1 MRRIVTYHIKSEWS
15 GESVAAFLRAQG
27 FSRHILTHVK
37 QTENGLCRNGQP
49 VRPSERLQMGD
60 ELTVTLQEEDSSEN
74 IVPMPIK
81 LHIVYEDED
90 VLVIDKPA
98 DMPVH
103 PSINNFDNTLANG
116 LAYYYQSQG
125 EAFVYRCITRLDRDT
140 TGLMLVAKNMLSG
153 ALLSEMGKRREIHR
167 EYLAIVTGKTQAEGT
182 ISAPIAR
189 KEGSVLERCVDFARG
204 ERAVT
209 HYRTVEYKDGYSLVR
224 LKLETGRTHQ
234 IRVHM
239 QHIGHPLIGDFLY
252 NPDYRLL
259 DHQALHSCYLA
270 FLHPVTGQRMEFT
283 SQPPWGALWEGREEN
298 GGKEI
303 ESRRCTV

>member
-27 FSRHILTHVK
+27 FSRHILTNVK

-60 ELTVTLQEEDSSEN
+60 ELTVTLLEEHSSEN

-98 DMPVH
+98 DMHVH

-116 LAYYYQSQG
+116 LAYYYQSRG

-189 KEGSVLERCVDFARG
+189 REGSVLERCVDFQRG

-259 DHQALHSCYLA
+259 DRQALHSCYLA

>member
-1 MRRIVTYHIKSEWS
+1 M
-15 GESVAAFLRAQG
+15 RAQG

-49 VRPSERLQMGD
+49 VRPSERLQIGD
-60 ELTVTLQEEDSSEN
+60 ELTVTLLEEHSSEN
-74 IVPMPIK
+74 IVPVPMELQI
-81 LHIVYEDED
+81 IYEDED

-116 LAYYYQSQG
+116 LAYYYQSRG
-125 EAFVYRCITRLDRDT
+125 KAFVYRCITRLDRDT

-182 ISAPIAR
+182 INAPIAR
-189 KEGSVLERCVDFARG
+189 REGSVLERCVDFACG

-209 HYRTVEYKDGYSLVR
+209 HYCTVEYKDGYSLVR

-239 QHIGHPLIGDFLY
+239 QYIGHPVYGDPQYGLRRDDTSHGQYLHAKILGFIHPRTHEELYFESELPDFFL
-252 NPDYRLL
+252 NKL
-259 DHQALHSCYLA
+259 
-270 FLHPVTGQRMEFT
+270 
-283 SQPPWGALWEGREEN
+283 SQLREEM
-298 GGKEI
+298 GE
-303 ESRRCTV
+303 